1 MVGYT
6 VGLEDSLLLSLV
18 IGDIQGTE
26 SALGPDYLQVLL
38 RQEGVQLAYTNISV
52 YDVYYVY
59 HVHMYMYYVY
69 IHIYI

>member
-38 RQEGVQLAYTNISV
+38 RQEGV
-52 YDVYYVY
+52 
-59 HVHMYMYYVY
+59 
-69 IHIYI
+69 